1 MAELFD
7 IRSEFFRA
15 EFQKAS
21 SYDDYI
27 KSGTQQQFEKWQN
40 FSTRL
45 SLTGAQKE
53 LIGRFKRELNLLVL
67 SGIWC
72 GDCARQGPMLDLISK
87 ESSSINLRFIDN
99 QSNPKL
105 RDELRISGGSRVP
118 VVVALSEDFFELAR
132 FGDRHLSV
140 YRQKAL
146 TEVGAAC
153 DPGLVPESGS
163 ELAAELAEWLEWV
176 ERVQLILRLS
186 PFLRARHKD

>member
-27 KSGTQQQFEKWQN
+27 KSGTQQQLEKWQN